1 MFFVSLSSYYLT
13 CRLALGVKSTTKG
26 GHMRL
31 LRLLIFCFFVLAFG
45 LLPCF
50 AQNSTSQDSQKP
62 STSQAPPA
70 QQPSQPPSGIVRDPF
85 AQQPAGPTAPQL
97 TPNSRPFRIQT
108 APRRRIFKPQPRQ
121 LPDRDLD
128 PGIYM
133 RRSAGLNGNIC
144 GSIVSYNFSR
154 DDNPHL
160 ESITTCTP
168 ANPDPNMRANDD
180 HKPPEPPRIVQTN
193 LQK

>member
-26 GHMRL
+26 GYMRL
-31 LRLLIFCFFVLAFG
+31 LRLLTFCFFVLVFG

-50 AQNSTSQDSQKP
+50 AQN

-85 AQQPAGPTAPQL
+85 AQQPVAPAAPQL

-108 APRRRIFKPQPRQ
+108 VPRRRIFKPQPKQ

-154 DDNPHL
+154 D
-160 ESITTCTP
+160 
-168 ANPDPNMRANDD
+168 
-180 HKPPEPPRIVQTN
+180 
-193 LQK
+193 

>member
-31 LRLLIFCFFVLAFG
+31 LRLLIFCFFVLVFG

-50 AQNSTSQDSQKP
+50 AQNSTNQDSQKP
-62 STSQAPPA
+62 ATSQAPPA
-70 QQPSQPPSGIVRDPF
+70 QQQSQPPSGIVRDPF
-85 AQQPAGPTAPQL
+85 AQQPAAPAPPQL
-97 TPNSRPFRIQT
+97 APGSRPFKIQVV
-108 APRRRIFKPQPRQ
+108 PRGRIFKRQPKL

-133 RRSAGLNGNIC
+133 RRSAGLNGNVC

-154 DDNPHL
+154 GDNPHL

-168 ANPDPNMRANDD
+168 ANPDPNMRATDD
-180 HKPPEPPRIVQTN
+180 KRPPEPQRIIQT
-193 LQK
+193 K